1 MTETTEKDT
10 AIPVP
15 RDEDDIRQYLREIRQ
30 IPRLTPEEE
39 RELARR
45 CAQGDEE
52 AIRKMVNANLRLVVS
67 VAKEYS
73 GRGVPLMDL
82 IQEGSIGLLAAARKF
97 DYTRDLRFSTYATK
111 WIRQGVTRC
120 LMNNNGAIRVPLHT
134 GERIRKLQ
142 AVRNAMKQ
150 ETGVEPT
157 TEELAERVNIP
168 PAKVEA
174 LLGLSP
180 DICSLDMLTGD
191 SDSSGNGSTLGS
203 LMEDIDAVQPQEELV
218 HQELEKTMHQMLS
231 SLTERQQQI
240 LKMHFGLEDGVEHSL
255 EEIGK
260 TLGISKERVRQIE
273 RQAMDKLQKMGT
285 SLGLEDFLE

>member
-15 RDEDDIRQYLREIRQ
+15 KDEDDIRQYLREIRE

-120 LMNNNGAIRVPLHT
+120 LMNHGSTIRVPLHT
-134 GERIRKLQ
+134 AERMRKIE
-142 AVRNAMKQ
+142 AVRTALRQ
-150 ETGVEPT
+150 ELGDEPT
-157 TEELAERVNIP
+157 AAQIAEKCGIPEDKVTELTQ
-168 PAKVEA
+168 
-174 LLGLSP
+174 LTP
-180 DICSLDMLTGD
+180 DVCSLDVPTGEDED
-191 SDSSGNGSTLGS
+191 SALQTL
-203 LMEDIDAVQPQEELV
+203 LEDAQAPQPYEELV
-218 HQELEKTMHQMLS
+218 RGELENTMDRLLGMLD
-231 SLTERQQQI
+231 ERQQQI
-240 LKMHFGLEDGVEHSL
+240 LRLHFGMEDGNCYSL

-260 TLGISKERVRQIE
+260 KLGISKERVRQVE
-273 RQAMDKLQKMGT
+273 RQAMDKLQKMGA
-285 SLGLEDFLE
+285 SLGLEDFLNE